1 MPMWTRRREEKDE
14 AYYDELIKQRI
25 GEAIRSHMDDEK
37 LDRAVLDAWMEEDNR
52 KRAAKRKRYMAV
64 AACVLVICLG
74 SFGIKMALETE
85 DTVAV
90 AGKGDDV
97 VNESGNNVV
106 IKNNQE
112 DVEEN
117 IGGEQIVVEN
127 WDKVKVVQQEY
138 PEILIP
144 EYIPSNYE
152 FDSLVVE
159 ANESTKK
166 FIYTYL
172 SGNEYIEIKQVVGTN
187 TSVFYKYNRKLNLE
201 NGELLVRED
210 TNYKYAYYACDDY
223 FIYLTST
230 NCKDHELV
238 SIVNALKEM

>member
-127 WDKVKVVQQEY
+127 WDKVADMQKQYEDMMIPGYV
-138 PEILIP
+138 PEG
-144 EYIPSNYE
+144 YE
-152 FDSLVVE
+152 FSKLEVVD
-159 ANESTKK
+159 NDNVSS
-166 FIYTYL
+166 YTYTYKTDSKDL
-172 SGNEYIEIKQVVGTN
+172 EIKQVMNIDSTVYYEYDRCI
-187 TSVFYKYNRKLNLE
+187 TSGDIEVMIKEDSGKCASYKLKDGIIFII
-201 NGELLVRED
+201 GEC
-210 TNYKYAYYACDDY
+210 TDDQ
-223 FIYLTST
+223 IIEIINSM
-230 NCKDHELV
+230 K
-238 SIVNALKEM
+238 